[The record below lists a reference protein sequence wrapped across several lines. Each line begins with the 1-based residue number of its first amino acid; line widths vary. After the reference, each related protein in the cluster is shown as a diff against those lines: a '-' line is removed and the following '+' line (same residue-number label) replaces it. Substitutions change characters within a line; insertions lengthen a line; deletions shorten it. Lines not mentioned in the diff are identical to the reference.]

1 MDEQR
6 NEPKAPV
13 KKKRNPLVRLLAFLI
28 TLALVIGAVFL
39 ISHPDLLDLD
49 AWKRYVNY
57 RSLER
62 SDSGQAESFSYSGS
76 ATDVFA
82 ALGDDLLICSE
93 GGVRL
98 YSGSGVCYV
107 EDSMIL
113 ESPAVEVCSETAA
126 VYSVGGNEIYLYR
139 DRTQY
144 HVLNDLDGSIISV
157 RLNPSG
163 WLAVTTH
170 EGGYKAVITIYDAK
184 MARRMAFRLSSTFVT
199 DAVVTEDCRSLAV
212 VSIGQNGASFESS
225 LAFYTLPDG
234 QTGSTDY
241 DLTANSIHSLG
252 NNVMLDLAQ
261 SSALWCVGDSGLS
274 VWNGKSVGSWSFQG
288 EYLKSYAFSDD
299 FSAVLIGKY
308 QGGSQTELYTVD
320 AQGTPSTGRVI
331 NRQVLS
337 LSAAGRYIAVLT
349 ADSLDIY
356 TRELEL
362 YARLEDTNGV
372 RKALMRDDGT
382 ALLIGSGTA
391 SLYVPD

>member
-1 MDEQR
+1 MDEQ
-6 NEPKAPV
+6 KAPV
-13 KKKRNPLVRLLAFLI
+13 KKKKNPLVRLLAFLLS
-28 TLALVIGAVFL
+28 LALVIGAVFL

-49 AWKRYVNY
+49 SWKRYVNY

-76 ATDVFA
+76 ATDIFA
-82 ALGDDLLICSE
+82 ALGDDLLIASE

-113 ESPAVEVCSETAA
+113 ESPAVEICGETAA
-126 VYSVGGNEIYLYR
+126 VYSVGGSTVYLYR
-139 DRTQY
+139 DRTQ
-144 HVLNDLDGSIISV
+144 HRVIDDLDGSIISV

-170 EGGYKAVITIYDAK
+170 EGGYKAVVTIYDAK
-184 MARRMAFRLSSTFVT
+184 LTRRMAFRLSSAFVT

-212 VSIGQNGASFESS
+212 VSIGQNGAAFESS
-225 LAFYTLPDG
+225 LSFYALPDG
-234 QTGSTDY
+234 QTGGTDY
-241 DLTANSIHSLG
+241 DLTASSVHSLG
-252 NNVMLDLAQ
+252 NNVILDLAQ
-261 SSALWCVGDSGLS
+261 SSALWCVGDCGVC
-274 VWNGKSVGSWSFQG
+274 VWDGKSVGSWNCQG
-288 EYLKSYAFSDD
+288 EYLKQYAFSDD
-299 FSAVLIGKY
+299 FSAVLISKY
-308 QGGSQTELYTVD
+308 QTGNQTELYTVD
-320 AQGTPSTGRVI
+320 TQGTPSTGRVI
-331 NRQVLS
+331 TRQVLS

-356 TRELEL
+356 TRDLEL
-362 YARLEDTNGV
+362 YARLENTGGA
-372 RKALMRDDGT
+372 RKALIRDDGT